1 MSASATPRYT
11 VSSPSATRRLLNG
24 LLLVGLVI
32 TAAALGV
39 AYGGHW
45 HMKTAATLETPIP
58 GATVTVSDH
67 PPTGVRFGHVH
78 ALGRLE
84 PKGRL
89 IRLAPPSGQE
99 SARVRDLRVA
109 EGDLVRV
116 GDTLARLDTW
126 DRRQAAVT
134 EAEASRNAAAARLAQ
149 TKAGAKPADLEAQK
163 DHIELLAQ
171 QIRTERRDRDR
182 AEKLVAKKALSNEQ
196 FEDKQWEL
204 DRVVLE
210 HRRAERQ
217 LEALAEVRETDVRVR
232 EQELA
237 SAEAVL
243 ATACTQLAEAEL
255 RAPSEG
261 RILKIHARPGEKV
274 RDNGILELGDVDHME
289 AVAEVF
295 EGDVS
300 RVTTGQ
306 SAEVLI
312 DGTGER
318 LKGTVVELGY
328 LVGRKVVLTNDPVSD
343 TDARVLEVRVSLDP
357 SDAARVARLSNARV
371 EVRIAV
377 EKE

>member
-1 MSASATPRYT
+1 MSATSSTLRTFPR
-11 VSSPSATRRLLNG
+11 PWQHG
-24 LLLVGLVI
+24 LLLVAIVG
-32 TAAALGV
+32 AAFALGI
-39 AYGGHW
+39 AQGGHW
-45 HMKTAATLETPIP
+45 GARAKSPETTAPVTP
-58 GATVTVSDH
+58 VVSDR
-67 PPTGVRFGHVH
+67 PPTGVRLGHVH

-84 PKGRL
+84 PRGRL
-89 IRLAPPSGQE
+89 VRLAPPSGQE
-99 SARVRDLRVA
+99 SARVRELSVA

-126 DRRQAAVT
+126 DRRQAAVA
-134 EAEASRNAAAARLAQ
+134 EAEASRAAAEARLEQ
-149 TKAGAKPADLEAQK
+149 TRAGAKPAELEAQK
-163 DHIELLAQ
+163 AQVELLAQ

-210 HRRAERQ
+210 HRRAEHQ
-217 LEALAEVRETDVRVR
+217 LQALAEVRETDVRVR

-243 ATACTQLAEAEL
+243 ATARTQLVEAEL

-274 RDNGILELGDVDHME
+274 GDKGILELGDVDHME

-295 EGDVS
+295 EGDVA
-300 RVTTGQ
+300 RLATGQ
-306 SAEVLI
+306 AAEVLV

-318 LKGTVVELGY
+318 LQGSVVELGY

-343 TDARVLEVRVSLDP
+343 TDARVLEVRIALDP
-357 SDAARVARLSNARV
+357 ADAARVARLSNARV